1 MHSVSADYTLSIS
14 SMVQIFVVHISSS
27 LMLLLFIWS
36 SFTPKINLLGEYIE
50 NQLNMKHP
58 ELVQWFKVVELPHIA
73 GFFAPSL
80 KQWSVEYAGRF
91 VRLIRCFMSLQ
102 FTFSS

>member
-27 LMLLLFIWS
+27 LMLLLFIRS

-73 GFFAPSL
+73 GFFVPSL